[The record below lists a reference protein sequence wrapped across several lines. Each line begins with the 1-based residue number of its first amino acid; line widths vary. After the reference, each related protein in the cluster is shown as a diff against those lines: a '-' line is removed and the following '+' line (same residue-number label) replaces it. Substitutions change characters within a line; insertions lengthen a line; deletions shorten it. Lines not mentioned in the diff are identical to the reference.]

1 VSAESEAQ
9 PVDESPAIPAGL
21 IAIPELGPDAVGARL
36 RSAVVRWRWAVA
48 VILAIIAIATLIVL
62 VPRFT
67 AGPGD
72 VAMLLALIVLLAGVT
87 SYRLAL
93 AWHGTAVSVS
103 LDREHLIVSMPFNHA
118 RVPLAAIT
126 KITPLR
132 SDLLVEAKGA
142 IERGGRLTG
151 ARWLPVEGIKSLE
164 VDSAAFVA
172 YLRRRVAEAG
182 GQPPAE

>member
-1 VSAESEAQ
+1 VSAESEPQ
-9 PVDESPAIPAGL
+9 PPGRTPAIPSGL
-21 IAIPELGPDAVGARL
+21 VAVPELGPDAVGARL
-36 RSAVVRWRWAVA
+36 RPTVVRWRWTVA
-48 VILAIIAIATLIVL
+48 VILVIIAIAVLIAI

-67 AGPGD
+67 ASPGD
-72 VAMLLALIVLLAGVT
+72 VAMLLALAVLLAGIT

-93 AWHGTAVSVS
+93 AWHGTAISVS
-103 LDREHLIVSMPFNHA
+103 LDSEHLIVSMPFNHA

-151 ARWLPVEGIKSLE
+151 ARWLPVESIKALE
-164 VDSAAFVA
+164 VDRDAFVD
-172 YLRRRVAEAG
+172 YLRQRVTEAG